1 MSSSPPPL
9 TPVPS
14 PGKLQ
19 ALEGNG
25 TGETNWS
32 QVDTIYP
39 SNHGSHW
46 NSDTVIPHDWAG
58 RSGGTAQL
66 HTHSL
71 PGRLPKLGDVSPPL
85 CSPLTLILA
94 PPTTYCEHAVLT
106 TSSVSLFLVSLS
118 ATVAASAEQGRLPSS
133 FPDP

>member
-1 MSSSPPPL
+1 MMGVESQRKSELITTTPYSPP
-9 TPVPS
+9 PS

-58 RSGGTAQL
+58 RSGGDCTAA
-66 HTHSL
+66 HSQSA
-71 PGRLPKLGDVSPPL
+71 RQ
-85 CSPLTLILA
+85 A
-94 PPTTYCEHAVLT
+94 PQA
-106 TSSVSLFLVSLS
+106 
-118 ATVAASAEQGRLPSS
+118 R
-133 FPDP
+133 